1 MSGGKF
7 TGMSDRPGLTWRR
20 VASQMQTDRGLAT
33 GILVA
38 WLIVSTIAVVILL
51 VLRHDPWPSALS
63 AVVGTG
69 LAGRSWHTTSEDAE
83 SATLARRLTDPN
95 TDCGM
100 SGHSLMSGADSP
112 M

>member
-1 MSGGKF
+1 
-7 TGMSDRPGLTWRR
+7 
-20 VASQMQTDRGLAT
+20 MQTDRGLAT

-69 LAGRSWHTTSEDAE
+69 VVSFAGWRVGRGTPPPKMPN
-83 SATLARRLTDPN
+83 RRP
-95 TDCGM
+95 
-100 SGHSLMSGADSP
+100 
-112 M
+112 